1 MPEHNQYAGVPG
13 QDDLAC
19 AASLLSQGRVIAFP
33 TETWYGLAVDP
44 LNEQALARL
53 FAVKKRPADKPV
65 LVLVAHRDQ
74 LDRLVSS
81 IPPLYHGL
89 MQRFWPGPLTLVF
102 PARDELPDQLTAG
115 TGTIAV
121 RFSPHPLACALIDRF
136 GGPVT
141 ATSANISGQ
150 PACATAADVH
160 DVFGTKLD
168 MVLDGGT
175 TPGGKGSTIVCCL
188 QGQLV
193 CLRNGQID
201 FASVLA
207 EAALGWD
214 ADSQHHRAG

>member
-1 MPEHNQYAGVPG
+1 LPATAHNQETEPIPG
-13 QDDLAC
+13 LDHVDQAVAVLG
-19 AASLLSQGRVIAFP
+19 QGGLVAFP

-44 LNEQALARL
+44 FNEQALARL

-65 LVLVAHRDQ
+65 LVLIAHRAE
-74 LDRLVSS
+74 LDRLISAV
-81 IPPLYHGL
+81 PPLYHDL

-102 PARDELPDQLTAG
+102 PARDDLPGQLTAG

-121 RFSPHPLACALIDRF
+121 RYSPHPLACALIDRF

-141 ATSANISGQ
+141 ATSANLSGQ

-160 DVFGTKLD
+160 DVLGPALD
-168 MVLDGGT
+168 MILDGGT
-175 TPGGKGSTIVCCL
+175 TPGGKGSTIVCCR

-193 CLRNGQID
+193 CLRKGQID

-207 EAALGWD
+207 AAGQP
-214 ADSQHHRAG
+214 SGRR